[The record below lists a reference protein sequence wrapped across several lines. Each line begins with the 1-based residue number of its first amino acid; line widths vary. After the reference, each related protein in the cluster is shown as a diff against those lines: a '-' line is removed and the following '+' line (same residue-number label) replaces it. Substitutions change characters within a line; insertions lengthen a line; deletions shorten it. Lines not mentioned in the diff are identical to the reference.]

1 MKEKQRSKNY
11 YDNDIKNSTNKIL
24 PLDSSLKI
32 QEEEEKNNDLSNSY
46 INNNNIETLKTKQK
60 LSISLFN
67 KMQNDPN
74 ISSKEKEKIPELIE
88 QIKNKNYYY
97 CLSDLN
103 GANHEL
109 IKLMNQNTDIISKP
123 QLVQLPNTI
132 DYDIEFY
139 KIGKKC
145 SGIKKRFAI
154 IKDRRLFSSSQPLNN
169 LDKKKLKEKTK
180 YLEGAE
186 IINETIDNQ
195 SMDGGEWSNR
205 NKKYRIRIN
214 YLEDKNKQ
222 LYSSFFMYFDN
233 KKELEEVNL
242 ALFNISKKGNY
253 KTIAK
258 NSILN
263 INEMLLNGKKFY
275 TILKMLSFKNMIKKQ
290 KTNDIIEKK
299 SENINM
305 DNPSIQINNHN
316 LYNKQK
322 INNKN
327 INNINNDIQ
336 LQISDFMPLISNISS
351 GNSNSKINIPQI
363 NELTIKLNSL
373 KNIIP
378 SNIMNNDERELSDN
392 GLCLGINE
400 GVQVQNDFGVNSN
413 FGLDVEKC
421 RNARYIFIDKN
432 KPEILFKE
440 ENDNNN
446 YNENLNALNE
456 VICMIKK
463 KII

>member
-74 ISSKEKEKIPELIE
+74 ISAKEKEKIPELIE
-88 QIKNKNYYY
+88 QIRNKNYYY

-169 LDKKKLKEKTK
+169 LDKKKIK
-180 YLEGAE
+180 
-186 IINETIDNQ
+186 
-195 SMDGGEWSNR
+195 R
-205 NKKYRIRIN
+205 
-214 YLEDKNKQ
+214 KNK
-222 LYSSFFMYFDN
+222 
-233 KKELEEVNL
+233 
-242 ALFNISKKGNY
+242 
-253 KTIAK
+253 
-258 NSILN
+258 
-263 INEMLLNGKKFY
+263 
-275 TILKMLSFKNMIKKQ
+275 
-290 KTNDIIEKK
+290 
-299 SENINM
+299 
-305 DNPSIQINNHN
+305 
-316 LYNKQK
+316 
-322 INNKN
+322 
-327 INNINNDIQ
+327 
-336 LQISDFMPLISNISS
+336 
-351 GNSNSKINIPQI
+351 
-363 NELTIKLNSL
+363 
-373 KNIIP
+373 
-378 SNIMNNDERELSDN
+378 
-392 GLCLGINE
+392 
-400 GVQVQNDFGVNSN
+400 
-413 FGLDVEKC
+413 
-421 RNARYIFIDKN
+421 IFRR
-432 KPEILFKE
+432 
-440 ENDNNN
+440 
-446 YNENLNALNE
+446 
-456 VICMIKK
+456 C
-463 KII
+463 